1 MPIYAYRCLK
11 CEAEPEYLQK
21 MSEPPITVCEACG
34 GELVRKVTAAAFH
47 LKGGGWYKDGYASSK
62 PGEGGGDKGG
72 ESKPSGE
79 SSTPAPAKSE
89 SSSSDSSSKPSSS
102 STPSSSAGAA
112 A

>member
-62 PGEGGGDKGG
+62 PGEGGSDKPG
-72 ESKPSGE
+72 ESKTSGE

-89 SSSSDSSSKPSSS
+89 SSSDASSKPSSS
-102 STPSSSAGAA
+102 STPSSSAGATA
-112 A
+112 